1 MNNMTELELLS
12 KQQFLDLPLDLSP
25 PPSLHSPSSPQK
37 QKQQKYL
44 EVLEWKAKNGDK
56 EDVKIAVALEGI
68 IICANVIL
76 SCDGATSQECEQPVQ
91 LQIQEQTQPQ
101 QPIQTQQQHQQQ
113 QHQQQIIL
121 VSPPQMTVES
131 YHPSKDSHYHNLA
144 KVVNDL
150 WLSAF
155 LLWFT
160 DILSIIMS
168 YHLIRRGCFD
178 RITSKNIIMVSVGEI
193 ALWLAMPVALY
204 YSPIWLYAV
213 VLAPWLLFGLGF
225 LGGSRVKMIYK
236 ALCVCQK

>member
-25 PPSLHSPSSPQK
+25 PPSLHSPQKQQPLSSPQK
-37 QKQQKYL
+37 YV

-101 QPIQTQQQHQQQ
+101 QPIQTQQQ
-113 QHQQQIIL
+113 ITL